1 MSGGQFDCDGSNCIK
16 DKCLD
21 WETKHRSEKHRW
33 SQKVE
38 LKRLGDKIFN
48 LREENN
54 ALRDKI
60 STLEAEIAELK
71 HKEQCWKELNEY
83 AQNTNNYWCIQEKKI
98 CAYCNSLGMC
108 EHVGTCPYHCVDI
121 AYTTSARTVNYCTE
135 KNIICEYADSYGGCA
150 VTGCVKNYI

>member
-1 MSGGQFDCDGSNCIK
+1 MEEINK
-16 DKCLD
+16 D
-21 WETKHRSEKHRW
+21 ERMQH
-33 SQKVE
+33 
-38 LKRLGDKIFN
+38 LKRREHEHQVEIKRLNFRIFN
-48 LREENN
+48 QREEITK
-54 ALRDKI
+54 L
-60 STLEAEIAELK
+60 LEKCDRLKAEIDEYK

-108 EHVGTCPYHCVDI
+108 EHVGVCPYHCVDI

-135 KNIICEYADSYGGCA
+135 KNIICEYADSYGGCS